1 MRSRDMMVKLDR
13 LPTTEDEVKV
23 PDLSLL
29 SPEDQDRADVLL
41 DRISRWEDIEAE
53 GVAEEVQE
61 FEDLISELPLLGD
74 GDPQQGPTIKV
85 PHALEFYWRWRQSA
99 SNWRS
104 YNFHNLSKVQT
115 LRFVE
120 LCTEY
125 GYEEGRKVGDHM
137 TPLSQ
142 WQADDQAE
150 MRGLIEIVAVS
161 GANARRAEG

>member
-1 MRSRDMMVKLDR
+1 MRSRDMMVKLDH

-29 SPEDQDRADVLL
+29 SPEDQDRASVLL

-53 GVAEEVQE
+53 GAAEEVQE

-74 GDPQQGPTIKV
+74 GDPEQGPLIEV
-85 PHALEFYWRWRQSA
+85 PHALKFYWTWRQSA
-99 SNWRS
+99 SNYRS

-120 LCTEY
+120 LCNEY
-125 GYEEGRKVGDHM
+125 GFEEGRSVKAKM
-137 TPLSQ
+137 IPLPE

-150 MRGLIEIVAVS
+150 MREMIEIVA
-161 GANARRAEG
+161 AAH